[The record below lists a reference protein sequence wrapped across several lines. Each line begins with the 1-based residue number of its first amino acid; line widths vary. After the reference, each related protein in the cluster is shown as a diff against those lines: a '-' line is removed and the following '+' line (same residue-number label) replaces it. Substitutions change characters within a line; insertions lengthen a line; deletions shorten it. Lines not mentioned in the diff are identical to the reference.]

1 MELTKE
7 QIKKIDLFLEG
18 IGIEYID
25 IRFEMVDH
33 IATEIENNIQ
43 DTNAFF
49 KGRGF
54 QVPFIKYMLSRKKAF
69 KNRYKKQTKRL
80 HWYYTKTIL
89 KDILKKAM
97 LPKNMLAIILLSFF
111 CFFFGSKYVKGTS
124 ILIFS
129 SLILNLL
136 YTSFITYKFTK
147 KHKTLK
153 FVKTYSFISSLLIIV
168 PLNLPNFFN
177 IFYNGNYQKSAIYIY
192 LVAFIFNYLLSQSF
206 LDKKDFIENKYKYL
220 IQ

>member
-89 KDILKKAM
+89 KDILKKAI
-97 LPKNMLAIILLSFF
+97 LPKNLLIIFLASFI
-111 CFFFGSKYVKGTS
+111 CFFFDSKYIKETS
-124 ILIFS
+124 ILIFGAF
-129 SLILNLL
+129 ILNLV
-136 YTSFITYKFTK
+136 YTLLITYKFTK
-147 KHKTLK
+147 KYRTLK
-153 FVKTYSFISSLLIIV
+153 IVKTYATISTLSVGI
-168 PLNLPNFFN
+168 PLNTPNFVN
-177 IFYNGNYQKSAIYIY
+177 VFYNGNYHENAVYVY
-192 LVAFIFNYLLSQSF
+192 LIAFVFNYLLSQSF
-206 LDKKDFIENKYKYL
+206 LEKREFIEIKYKYL
-220 IQ
+220 IS